1 MTRSHFLKI
10 INKELFLFLK
20 NACPGSQRRDT
31 WRGMSPREIR
41 GLGNVLFLLFN
52 YNDFLLRLIHCT
64 SPLVRMLWPLVGMWW
79 PLVGTRTD
87 SRGCLRIS
95 GDARA
100 LASDH
105 LRPRQKSARIA
116 RDSQTA
122 TAVCACSHQRPPHS
136 DQRPQHSDQ
145 RPAIA

>member
-1 MTRSHFLKI
+1 MTWDFKMWI
-10 INKELFLFLK
+10 MPAA
-20 NACPGSQRRDT
+20 AC
-31 WRGMSPREIR
+31 SPDGRAQAAR
-41 GLGNVLFLLFN
+41 NPAW
-52 YNDFLLRLIHCT
+52 
-64 SPLVRMLWPLVGMWW
+64 PLVRMLWPLVGMWW